1 MKGRVRPI
9 KHKWGMI
16 VIGIML
22 IVTPVAMY
30 VFNLFPGVYT
40 YEERDADLLVTKGV
54 LNQESVSLSK
64 NEYSEQELTFVMNSV
79 DALQMRGFL
88 FSSLIAMN
96 IGFVILNWN
105 KPKLRFVL
113 IGVVLLLL
121 LIFSFFYIDQLQ
133 SINNFL
139 ME

>member
-1 MKGRVRPI
+1 VKGRVRPI

>member
-1 MKGRVRPI
+1 
-9 KHKWGMI
+9 
-16 VIGIML
+16 ML

>member
-1 MKGRVRPI
+1 MRPI

-88 FSSLIAMN
+88 FSSLIAIN

-105 KPKLRFVL
+105 KSKLRFVL

>member
-1 MKGRVRPI
+1 
-9 KHKWGMI
+9 
-16 VIGIML
+16 ML

-79 DALQMRGFL
+79 DALQTRGFL

>member
-1 MKGRVRPI
+1 MRSI
-9 KHKWGMI
+9 KHKWRII

-30 VFNLFPGVYT
+30 MFNLFPGVYT

-54 LNQESVSLSK
+54 LNQESVSLSE
-64 NEYSEQELTFVMNSV
+64 NEYSEQELTFVMNSA

-88 FSSLIAMN
+88 FSSIIAMN
-96 IGFVILNWN
+96 IGFVIVNWN
-105 KPKLRFVL
+105 KSKLRFVF

-121 LIFSFFYIDQLQ
+121 LIFSFSYMDQLQ
-133 SINNFL
+133 LIKNFL

>member
-1 MKGRVRPI
+1 MRPI
-9 KHKWGMI
+9 KHKWGII
-16 VIGIML
+16 VIGIIL

-30 VFNLFPGVYT
+30 MFNLFPGVYT
-40 YEERDADLLVTKGV
+40 YEERDADLLVTKGM
-54 LNQESVSLSK
+54 LNQESVSLSE
-64 NEYSEQELTFVMNSV
+64 NEYSEQELTFVMNSA
-79 DALQMRGFL
+79 DALQMSGFL
-88 FSSLIAMN
+88 FSSLIAIN

>member
-1 MKGRVRPI
+1 MRPI